1 MTGVPEVCI
10 RYWAAARAAAG
21 VAEDTVHAAT
31 LAEAL
36 AAVRRVRVDR
46 PRLEAVMAI
55 SSFIVDGI
63 PAGARDPA
71 EVVLG
76 QGSQVEVLPPYAGG

>member
-1 MTGVPEVCI
+1 MPEVCI

-36 AAVRRVRVDR
+36 AAVRVRVER
-46 PRLEAVMAI
+46 PRLEAVIAV
-55 SSFIVDGI
+55 SSFIVDGT
-63 PAGARDPA
+63 PAGARDAA
-71 EVVLG
+71 EVLLG
-76 QGSQVEVLPPYAGG
+76 QGSQVDVLPPYAGG

>member
-1 MTGVPEVCI
+1 MPEVRI

-21 VAEDTVHAAT
+21 VAEEIVHAAT

-36 AAVRRVRVDR
+36 AAVARLRVDR
-46 PRLEAVMAI
+46 PRLGAVLAI
-55 SSFIVDGI
+55 SSFIVDGT

-71 EVVLG
+71 DVLLG